1 MKSEGVA
8 VLLPRN
14 KNCDLFAG
22 INLFLIIFRTVLNE
36 CNVISLIYVRASE
49 VEKLPSRCVEVYLL
63 PSLFSSN
70 SSDRLILAAR
80 RTLIEICYCWTG
92 KPSGPVI

>member
-1 MKSEGVA
+1 MKE
-8 VLLPRN
+8 LLFSCPKIRTATF
-14 KNCDLFAG
+14 FAR

-49 VEKLPSRCVEVYLL
+49 VEKFPSRCVEVYLL

-70 SSDRLILAAR
+70 SSDRLILSAR
-80 RTLIEICYCWTG
+80 RTIIEIC
-92 KPSGPVI
+92 